1 MQHMKDILQVMNKI
15 NYYIFDVANHFLHNY
30 FLIITVTLF
39 LLFISV

>member
-15 NYYIFDVANHFLHNY
+15 SHIFDVANHFLHNY
-30 FLIITVTLF
+30 FLTIRVALF

>member
-15 NYYIFDVANHFLHNY
+15 NHYIFDVANDFLHNY
-30 FLIITVTLF
+30 FLSITVAF